1 MNFLTERKVVT
12 TNGNGYYSN
21 VFFQHDAGSGMSYF
35 STPLG
40 GEAFNWLWSKIPY
53 VGALSITFSYASGS
67 YTALT
72 YDVSIAHA
80 QPHTDYYVML
90 KKGKAKLGWSNE
102 VPITAYFVTIT
113 DGHQHSPFPCFKGV
127 CPMVSTP

>member
-1 MNFLTERKVVT
+1 MRF
-12 TNGNGYYSN
+12 
-21 VFFQHDAGSGMSYF
+21 F

-40 GEAFNWLWSKIPY
+40 GEALSWLWSMIPY
-53 VGALSITFSYASGS
+53 AGALSITVSYASGS

-80 QPHTDYYVML
+80 QPHTNYYVML
-90 KKGKAKLGWSNE
+90 RGNAKLGWSNE

-113 DGHQHSPFPCFKGV
+113 DGRGHNPTPCFRGV